1 MANPITILKTSDVD
15 QAIVGQEILYTMT
28 VDNTTGEI
36 LHSVIV
42 TDLLEPNL
50 SFVAES
56 VVVDG
61 IPMPLKDILAG
72 VEIGP
77 MGVGGVKTISLKALI
92 IGKTADYIINEFT
105 VVYKYM
111 EQGLELIETQTSNT
125 VEILVEIA
133 EVECKK
139 TANKEVVELN
149 EIVVYKVLLT
159 NSGTIE
165 AYNVVYK
172 DTLSESVELLPNS
185 VMVDGIVVNDPNF
198 ELGINIGDMTESQI
212 VEIVYSVKVVGG
224 SCSGKI
230 VNEGFVEYFYVLP
243 NRVTGKKTSHICSV
257 AIDVNIVTFK
267 QLLFD
272 KTMTI
277 PCQKPDMEEVDDV
290 TAEIIIDDYY
300 VIDTMK
306 STSNEAQKLSYHKL
320 IIHGRVKLSIEY
332 TALVCD
338 QAMHSAHTDVPFS
351 SFLILPPDYDGQIV
365 DVSSI
370 LEDLNLEQVS
380 GRSVNVGVVFLL
392 IGQIK

>member
-92 IGKTADYIINEFT
+92 IGKTADYISNEFT

-139 TANKEVVELN
+139 TANKEEVELN